1 MRCVCVFN
9 AERDIQPAVPDMAVD
24 LAGAIE
30 TGVVLDTGMIAEHND
45 IDSPSCIIGR
55 VRDAFDAIEY
65 QRSIIA
71 KGKSMDAAAVATAAE
86 SVPTPPTE

>member
-1 MRCVCVFN
+1 MRYNCLFDSS
-9 AERDIQPAVPDMAVD
+9 RDIQKTVPDMAVD

-65 QRSIIA
+65 QRNIIA
-71 KGKSMDAAAVATAAE
+71 KGKALDAAAAVSQ
-86 SVPTPPTE
+86 SVPTPSE